1 MNTQELETFYNE
13 LVDEYGEKVI
23 ALAQSLG
30 ISLEPDFDADD
41 YPTED
46 YTDEEIAE
54 EKQKAIDEVKD
65 ELNSIHEGY
74 GEYTYEY
81 YGEEYIVTTDEE
93 ADEIEDE
100 KLDDY
105 LEECIYPEIPE
116 NLRFYFDDDAWKRD
130 ARIDGRGHLIAT
142 YDGCENEEKV
152 NDTWYYIYR
161 TN

>member
-13 LVDEYGEKVI
+13 LADEYGEKVI
-23 ALAQSLG
+23 ALAQHLELD
-30 ISLEPDFDADD
+30 LEPNFDADD

-65 ELNSIHEGY
+65 RLISIHEGY

-81 YGEEYIVTTDEE
+81 CGEEYIVATDEE

-105 LEECIYPEIPE
+105 LEECIYPELPE

-130 ARIDGRGHLIAT
+130 ARMDGRGHIIST
-142 YDGCENEEKV
+142 YDGDENYVYV
-152 NDTWYYIYR
+152 NGTAYYIYR